1 MKTKSIRQKIV
12 YKVVLIGVLV
22 FLASVLL
29 VYCFFVPNM
38 KKRAISNAEQTNAEI
53 AQQISTLNSYI
64 EDYTENLVLAVE
76 KNPDIMNYFEEPS
89 EQNKQVAA
97 LNLNNLIS
105 SEGLARSVFIISES
119 NDCVDSLNRITQKD
133 NAILQTEWYQK
144 LHEAKYA
151 RGFAGVYEIEFNK
164 GKYYTTAYLKN
175 FYFQNRCYTYLV
187 FYDLNNLIY
196 DITVSVGNTLDYF
209 ELIDSKNQVFYI
221 GGDNKWRTSVE
232 DSTICEERKGHQ
244 FVQDGVALT
253 RLSVDSKWRMNSFI
267 SNQSVFKTFANY
279 VAGIVLIFSL
289 FLILLC
295 IFLANAL
302 KDVINPIEQLSQE
315 MGAVAQGN
323 LDCKLDTLRE
333 DEIGQLYL
341 SFNQMTKELKQSL
354 DIISE
359 KEKMESQ
366 ARFSLL
372 VSQID
377 PHFIYNT
384 INSINYLARKK
395 RCEDIITVNS
405 ALIFILQ
412 DRLRVNDIQISDSI
426 GYEMKVLDQY
436 IMIQQYMYDGDLQ
449 FVWNVPDNLLEEQ
462 IPKNMIQPIVENSLF
477 HGLIDEE
484 SGDITG
490 KIEITISKVQ
500 QTIRIQVQDDGQGM
514 DADRLEQVRNEIYTP
529 EDRGKKIGLSNIRG
543 RLYYLYGS
551 SDCMRIDS
559 IPGKGTSITLELKL
573 NE

>member
-1 MKTKSIRQKIV
+1 M
-12 YKVVLIGVLV
+12 
-22 FLASVLL
+22 
-29 VYCFFVPNM
+29 
-38 KKRAISNAEQTNAEI
+38 
-53 AQQISTLNSYI
+53 
-64 EDYTENLVLAVE
+64 
-76 KNPDIMNYFEEPS
+76 
-89 EQNKQVAA
+89 
-97 LNLNNLIS
+97 
-105 SEGLARSVFIISES
+105 
-119 NDCVDSLNRITQKD
+119 
-133 NAILQTEWYQK
+133 
-144 LHEAKYA
+144 
-151 RGFAGVYEIEFNK
+151 
-164 GKYYTTAYLKN
+164 
-175 FYFQNRCYTYLV
+175 
-187 FYDLNNLIY
+187 
-196 DITVSVGNTLDYF
+196 
-209 ELIDSKNQVFYI
+209 
-221 GGDNKWRTSVE
+221 
-232 DSTICEERKGHQ
+232 
-244 FVQDGVALT
+244 
-253 RLSVDSKWRMNSFI
+253 
-267 SNQSVFKTFANY
+267 
-279 VAGIVLIFSL
+279 
-289 FLILLC
+289 
-295 IFLANAL
+295 
-302 KDVINPIEQLSQE
+302 INPIEQLSQE